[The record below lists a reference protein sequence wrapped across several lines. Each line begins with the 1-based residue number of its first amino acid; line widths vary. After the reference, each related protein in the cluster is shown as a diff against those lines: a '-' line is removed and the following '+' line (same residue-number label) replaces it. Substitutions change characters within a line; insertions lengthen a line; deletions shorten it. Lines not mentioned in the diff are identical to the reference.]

1 MSLNVSGVVWLN
13 DAFYLLVISIVM
25 ICMNVYNFK
34 ESREFLCGIKISRN
48 VKLSDKTKRILLIKD
63 KGSVQLF
70 GLLYHILNTYLVA
83 VLSILLLCFIFV
95 ELLKIL
101 FSLNFLW
108 LSVGFLYFSVFFL
121 LVYST
126 LMVIIFGFL
135 SWIFKKKR
143 GL

>member
-1 MSLNVSGVVWLN
+1 MSGVVWLN

-83 VLSILLLCFIFV
+83 VLSILLLCFIFF

>member
-1 MSLNVSGVVWLN
+1 MSGVVWLN

-34 ESREFLCGIKISRN
+34 ESREFLCCIKISRY

>member
-1 MSLNVSGVVWLN
+1 MSGVVWLN

-121 LVYST
+121 LGYST

>member
-1 MSLNVSGVVWLN
+1 MSGVVWLN